1 MIGQILL
8 QLILIAL
15 NAIFACAEIAVIS
28 SNETRIDKLAE
39 QGSKPA
45 KRLQALQHNFLQ
57 PFRLPL
63 RFPAFWAV
71 PLPLTTSQKHWC
83 SYW

>member
-39 QGSKPA
+39 QGNKPA
-45 KRLQALQHNFLQ
+45 KRLQ

-83 SYW
+83 NCW